1 MSEPSS
7 RVNEAAMAHDRY
19 TEQNPVLPTATG
31 TLMRGLAILDVLIPA
46 GQPLSLAE
54 IAGAANLDQST
65 TLRLLRTL
73 EEAHQVL
80 RVGDG
85 KRYIA
90 SPKALR
96 PLPLLHPLEQL
107 RREADSILRQ
117 LATKVGNTV
126 VLVVYLGN
134 ERLVVDV
141 MLAPN
146 SLTPYYAT
154 WLHGPLHASGPG
166 KAFLLSLED
175 EQRRSLLGP
184 EPYAAPTP
192 GTLTTWDALARDMRE
207 SADRGY
213 VLVRDEFYDGL
224 TAIAANFTTWSG
236 RAVGCFAITGRSAD
250 FDEAT
255 IKTAAAE
262 LLNCTRLMPLQVTSL
277 NWLEQLSGKY

>member
-1 MSEPSS
+1 MPEPSS
-7 RVNEAAMAHDRY
+7 RVNAVPLAEDRY
-19 TEQNPVLPTATG
+19 TDQNPALPTG

-65 TLRLLRTL
+65 VLRLLRTL
-73 EEAHQVL
+73 EEARQVL
-80 RVGDG
+80 RIGDG

-107 RREADSILRQ
+107 RREANSILRQ
-117 LATKVGNTV
+117 LAAKVGNTV
-126 VLVVYLGN
+126 VLVAYLGN

-166 KAFLLSLED
+166 KAFLLSQD
-175 EQRRSLLGP
+175 ESQRRSLLGP
-184 EPYAAPTP
+184 EPYAAPTA
-192 GTLTTWDALARDMRE
+192 GTLTSWKALDQDMRQ
-207 SADRGY
+207 SAERGY
-213 VLVRDEFYDGL
+213 VLVRDEFYEGL
-224 TAIAANFTTWSG
+224 TAIAANFTTWTG
-236 RAVGCFAITGRSAD
+236 RAVGCIAITGRSAD
-250 FDEAT
+250 LDDDAV
-255 IKTAAAE
+255 KASAAE

-277 NWLEQLSGKY
+277 NWLEQLGGKY

>member
-1 MSEPSS
+1 
-7 RVNEAAMAHDRY
+7 
-19 TEQNPVLPTATG
+19 
-31 TLMRGLAILDVLIPA
+31 MRGLAIMDVLIPA

-54 IAGAANLDQST
+54 IAGATNLDQST

-73 EEAHQVL
+73 EDARQVL
-80 RVGDG
+80 RIGDG

-107 RREADSILRQ
+107 RREADSILRS
-117 LATKVGNTV
+117 LAARVGNTV
-126 VLVVYLGN
+126 VLVAFLGS

-166 KAFLLSLED
+166 KAYLLSLD
-175 EQRRSLLGP
+175 DQQRRAALGP
-184 EPYAAPTP
+184 EPYTAATSR
-192 GTLTTWDALARDMRE
+192 TLTTWDAVRHDMQR
-207 SADRGY
+207 SAERGY
-213 VLVRDEFYDGL
+213 VTVADEFYDGL
-224 TAIAANFTTWSG
+224 SAVAAPFFSWSG
-236 RAVGCFAITGRSAD
+236 KAVGCIAITGRTAD
-250 FDEAT
+250 FNEAT
-255 IKTAAAE
+255 VQKAAVE

-277 NWLEQLSGKY
+277 SWLEQLSGRY